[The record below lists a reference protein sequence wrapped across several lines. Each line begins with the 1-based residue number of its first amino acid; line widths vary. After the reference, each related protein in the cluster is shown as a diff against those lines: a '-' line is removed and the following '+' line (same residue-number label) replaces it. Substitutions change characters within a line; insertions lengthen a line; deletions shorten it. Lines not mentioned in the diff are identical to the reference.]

1 MDKVWTIYRKEWFEI
16 TQQKALVLTMV
27 LPPLLFAIVPLIAI
41 WGTGVIPQ
49 GQIEDINELQ
59 DVFIKL
65 YPTMQQMNE
74 REVLQTVT
82 GQQLSVLFLLM
93 PVILPSVIAS
103 YSIVGEKT
111 SQTLEPLLAT
121 PVETWELLLAKGL
134 SALIPSVGLTW
145 LSALLYVPGVFLASQ
160 SPLVVQTLIS
170 PGWVMA
176 VLLWGPLL
184 SLVTIL
190 LTLAVSSRA
199 TDPRTAQQV
208 SVVAILPVMGLF
220 MGQMFGVLAVSPVV
234 VIIGAVMLAVVA
246 GICLA
251 ITVRLFQRE
260 TILTRW
266 S

>member
-1 MDKVWTIYRKEWFEI
+1 MDKVWVIFRKEWFEI

-27 LPPLLFAIVPLIAI
+27 LPPLLFVLVPLIAI
-41 WGTGVIPQ
+41 WGTGLIPTSDMD
-49 GQIEDINELQ
+49 DIRDLN
-59 DVFIKL
+59 DVFSKL
-65 YPTMQQMNE
+65 YPAMQQMNE
-74 REVLQTVT
+74 REVVQTVT

-103 YSIVGEKT
+103 YSVVGEKT
-111 SQTLEPLLAT
+111 SQTLEPVLAT

-134 SALIPSVGLTW
+134 SSLIPSVGLTW
-145 LSALLYVPGVFLASQ
+145 LSALLYIPGVYLVA
-160 SPLVVQTLIS
+160 SPLVAQTLIS
-170 PGWVMA
+170 PGWALA

-184 SLVTIL
+184 SLITIL

-199 TDPRTAQQV
+199 NDPRTAQQV

-220 MGQMFGVLAVSPVV
+220 MGQIFGVLSISPLVV
-234 VIIGAVMLAVVA
+234 LIGAVGLAIIA
-246 GICLA
+246 AICLV
-251 ITVRLFQRE
+251 ITVNLFQRE